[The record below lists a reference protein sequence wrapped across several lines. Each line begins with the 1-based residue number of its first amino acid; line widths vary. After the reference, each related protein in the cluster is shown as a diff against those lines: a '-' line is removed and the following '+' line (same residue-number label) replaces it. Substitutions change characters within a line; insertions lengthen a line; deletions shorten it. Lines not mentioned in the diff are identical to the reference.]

1 MIDGKGNLLTSN
13 KAIEERAMEVYKTW
27 LGGNKIV
34 KNLEKDTN
42 KLCKYR
48 LKLCK
53 ENKTEPWDS
62 DDLKQVLKQLGRDK
76 ARDADGYSNEM
87 FMLSVAGEDLQLA
100 VLKLLN
106 RIKDKQQF
114 PEALTKCN
122 ITSLHKKKARNDF
135 ENYRGVFRVSVLRS
149 ILDRL
154 MYNTLYDVIDTNL
167 TDANVGARKNRSCRD
182 NLFVLGAVSNSI
194 INGDSSPIQL
204 QSIDIQQCFDKLWL
218 EAPLTLCMKQVLHV
232 IY

>member
-13 KAIEERAMEVYKTW
+13 KAIEERAMEVYKTR

-34 KNLEKDTN
+34 KNLDDLEKDTN
-42 KLCKYR
+42 ILCKYR

-62 DDLKQVLKQLGRDK
+62 DDLKQVLKKLGQDK
-76 ARDADGYSNEM
+76 ARDADGYANEM

-135 ENYRGVFRVSVLRS
+135 ENYRADILNVQNFIQPDFR
-149 ILDRL
+149 
-154 MYNTLYDVIDTNL
+154 
-167 TDANVGARKNRSCRD
+167 
-182 NLFVLGAVSNSI
+182 
-194 INGDSSPIQL
+194 
-204 QSIDIQQCFDKLWL
+204 
-218 EAPLTLCMKQVLHV
+218 
-232 IY
+232 